1 MVSIV
6 VLFYND
12 ARGTPLCL
20 TALGE
25 SVAMSSLHA
34 EFLLIDDHSDPSAMI
49 PQALREFRSKV
60 SGAPVRLIRFRERQ
74 HYSRGLAIA
83 MSLAAPG
90 SHVLFVSHDM
100 MVTPQYLQTL
110 LAVAAIDPSFGLVRG
125 VSSYIDGYPEL
136 WIVPP
141 LPIRSVRDV
150 YNFGEYVWQYSRLGY
165 IDVPV
170 LTGDSM
176 LITREAIQRIGV
188 FDPHFPGYFGDVDYG
203 LRLQRAG
210 LKMVCAKG
218 AWLWHEGAA
227 SNRAQAETEGRDQK
241 QVDDERRAEVAAH
254 FEVFR
259 KKWNPSLPDYVG
271 LGQIDWAAMRAMPR
285 HATGEVIPPF
295 VPDPAI
301 IEEL

>member
-1 MVSIV
+1 MISIV

-12 ARGTPLCL
+12 PRTTPLCL

-34 EFLLIDDHSDPSAMI
+34 EFLLIDDHSDPSKKI
-49 PQALREFRSKV
+49 PEALREFRAKV

-83 MSLAAPG
+83 MSLVAPG

-100 MVTPQYLQTL
+100 MVTPHYLQTL
-110 LAVAAIDPSFGLVRG
+110 LAVAGLDPSFGLVRG
-125 VSSYIDGYPEL
+125 VSPYIDGYPEL
-136 WIVPP
+136 RVAPP

-150 YNFGEYVWQYSRLGY
+150 HAFGEYIWQYHKLGY

-176 LITREAIQRIGV
+176 LITREAINRIGV
-188 FDPHFPGYFGDVDYG
+188 FDPQFPGYFGDVDYG

-241 QVDDERRAEVAAH
+241 MVDDERRSEVAAH

-259 KKWNPSLPDYVG
+259 QKWNLSLEDYTG
-271 LGQIDWAAMRAMPR
+271 LGKIDWTAMRALPPL
-285 HATGEVIPPF
+285 AGGEIIPPF
-295 VPDPAI
+295 APDPAI